1 MTRNK
6 DFKRRVRDRQ
16 ARTGE
21 SYMAAMRHVRDQAP
35 ATGAAI
41 PVLELVDL
49 SPLAAE
55 LGLRCQVS
63 VFPRLLDEVEPR
75 ALLTQLRDTLD
86 RPDLKIMRA
95 ALLDGTPPAT
105 PDYRTLVAPVHI
117 DEGVTYD
124 GLMVQL
130 WIGGRDRP
138 VHVRFGLTVPPAFA
152 SRSLPMR
159 LVIGAPTLWHLT

>member
-35 ATGAAI
+35 APTGI
-41 PVLELVDL
+41 PVLELVEL

-55 LGLRCQVS
+55 LGLRCRVS
-63 VFPRLLDEVEPR
+63 IFPGVLEDVEPR
-75 ALLTQLRDTLD
+75 ALLTQLRDALE
-86 RPDLKIMRA
+86 RPDLEVLRA
-95 ALLDGTPPAT
+95 ALLDGTPPAA
-105 PDYRTLVAPVHI
+105 PDYRTLVAPVHL
-117 DEGVTYD
+117 DEGITYD
-124 GLMVQL
+124 GTIAQL

-138 VHVRFGLTVPPAFA
+138 VLVRFGLTVPPAFA

-159 LVIGAPTLWHLT
+159 LLIGGPTRWHLT